1 MRHFVWEI
9 PDVSR
14 AIPQVSPSGRAG
26 YPRPSPSRLW
36 PANTTKGISP
46 SGISRHFPKCSP
58 SGRGISQTVPEP
70 PMARQHY
77 DRHFP
82 ERDFPAFPRVFPERA
97 RGISQTVPEPPMAR
111 QLYERHFPE
120 WDYPAF
126 PRVLPERARGISQT
140 VPKPPMARQ
149 HYDRHFPERD
159 FPAFPQLR
167 KLIPTHCIPI
177 VSWMHK
183 LRYPRGQAGP
193 TTPLLWPY
201 MVENV
206 TDDQQGVLLLTYT
219 STHIHTH
226 THSQTHKHTYTRAL
240 KRAQMP
246 LPHPVAATTGRSLN
260 SSWHF
265 CLRHDCR

>member
-14 AIPQVSPSGRAG
+14 AIPRVSPSGRAG

-111 QLYERHFPE
+111 QHYE
-120 WDYPAF
+120 
-126 PRVLPERARGISQT
+126 
-140 VPKPPMARQ
+140 
-149 HYDRHFPERD
+149 RHFPERD
-159 FPAFPQLR
+159 FPAFPQVLPERARDIPDRPRAAYGPPTLR
-167 KLIPTHCIPI
+167 QAFPRAGFPGISPTEKVDSHA
-177 VSWMHK
+177 
-183 LRYPRGQAGP
+183 L
-193 TTPLLWPY
+193 
-201 MVENV
+201 
-206 TDDQQGVLLLTYT
+206 
-219 STHIHTH
+219 HTH
-226 THSQTHKHTYTRAL
+226 RGLDAQIALSQG
-240 KRAQMP
+240 P
-246 LPHPVAATTGRSLN
+246 GRSYHSTALAL
-260 SSWHF
+260 HG
-265 CLRHDCR
+265 RKRYG